1 VFAPVYR
8 SLEARS
14 TFLGL
19 AFPMEWM
26 GVLLAGW
33 GGTALGAPNVGAAVG
48 TVIYLTL
55 RIVSHGRP
63 DGHLQNW
70 LLWRVR
76 QVQTRGRF
84 SCAARGKAP
93 HLPFGS
99 PDRRR
104 RPAKEGKP

>member
-1 VFAPVYR
+1 MFAPVYR

-48 TVIYLTL
+48 IVIYLTL

-76 QVQTRGRF
+76 QVQTRGRL
-84 SCAARGKAP
+84 SCAARSRAP
-93 HLPFGS
+93 YFPLGS

-104 RPAKEGKP
+104 RRAKESTR